1 VKPNVEPVYGGIKEI
16 VPEGI
21 VTEDGNLHKFDIL
34 VCATGFN
41 VAFRP
46 AFKLIN
52 GSGQTLDQDWGDG
65 VNLYLGVSA
74 PRFPNY
80 YTIVVSILASLP
92 LPLLFISHIS

>member
-1 VKPNVEPVYGGIKEI
+1 MQPNVQPVYGGIQKV

-21 VTEDGNLHKFDIL
+21 ITEDGELHKMDVL

-52 GSGQTLDQDWGDG
+52 AAGNTLHEDWGDS
-65 VNLYLGVSA
+65 VNLYMGVST

-80 YTIVVSILASLP
+80 YTIVVSLGRNILLTLCFSC
-92 LPLLFISHIS
+92 